1 MTILGSKNIRNNSKS
16 LQYYYDSVIENSIG
30 STLHLCRAFTAFIT
44 FTIVRIVNKQGK
56 KQSMSKK

>member
-1 MTILGSKNIRNNSKS
+1 LEVP
-16 LQYYYDSVIENSIG
+16 Y
-30 STLHLCRAFTAFIT
+30 LCRAFTAFIT